1 MSNLEE
7 RVDQRTDGVSGRRT
21 NLRKTWATRACLS
34 MLLLVL
40 ITACVGQTA
49 APPTAKSTSTVA
61 STSTNSPSPSS
72 TGTQTT
78 TTEATPV
85 PPTATPV
92 EVERL
97 EDLGII
103 VYINSVP
110 YFVPY
115 EGTTPLEAVAAMC
128 AKGGNKGVEEDPV
141 ILKGL
146 TNEWLDKNNI
156 TNGSFKPGSFFE
168 AMVVGKDGTCAPSDA
183 PDEVP
188 TIIISDV
195 HVDDPNQTTATLTAL
210 VIDNPDT
217 NYSAVIYV
225 SNDNGDQREVAV
237 GAAQVIAPNGDL
249 NIFKLGL
256 TYDELKGLSSD
267 VLEKRIGLAFAQ
279 EIQVPLF
286 GSGSSWKFLYHLND
300 PGAGQVEE
308 LFGVTREQRPV
319 DPTATPGSNNGGKPP
334 VNPTETDALI
344 DTPIPLPTP
353 THGG

>member
-1 MSNLEE
+1 MPNLEE
-7 RVDQRTDGVSGRRT
+7 RVDKRTAGFSGRRT

-34 MLLLVL
+34 ILFFVL

-49 APPTAKSTSTVA
+49 APSTAANTSTLT

-72 TGTQTT
+72 TGTQTPT
-78 TTEATPV
+78 AEATPV
-85 PPTATPV
+85 PATATPV

-128 AKGGNKGVEEDPV
+128 AEGGNKGVVEDTV

-146 TNEWLDKNNI
+146 TNEWLEKNNI
-156 TNGSFKPGSFFE
+156 TNSSFKPGSFFE
-168 AMVVGKDGTCAPSDA
+168 AMVVGKDGRCAPSDS

-195 HVDDPNQTTATLTAL
+195 HVNDPNQTTATLTAL

-217 NYSAVIYV
+217 NYTAVIYF
-225 SNDNGDQREVAV
+225 SNNNGDQRDVAV
-237 GAAQVIAPNGDL
+237 GEAQVIAPNGDL

-267 VLEKRIGLAFAQ
+267 ELEKRIGLAFAQ
-279 EIQVPLF
+279 EIKVPLF
-286 GSGSSWKFLYHLND
+286 GTGSSWKFLYRLND

-308 LFGVTREQRPV
+308 LFGVTREQRQS
-319 DPTATPGSNNGGKPP
+319 DPTATPKNNSGGGDNGQPP
-334 VNPTETDALI
+334 PDPHSSP
-344 DTPIPLPTP
+344 TPI
-353 THGG
+353 GGG